1 MELYAV
7 LDVGS
12 RYGSPEVSVKYMGT
26 DLDTALVKFRE
37 CFKDIAWDE
46 RKGRFKQT
54 NGFFDLAS
62 EIEGGKE
69 KLIGQ
74 FDEVF
79 DMLVAD
85 VVSGNQNDMV
95 SFDQEWCEDY
105 DEPFKYVLVKRI
117 EG

>member
-7 LDVGS
+7 IEANS
-12 RYGSPEVSVKYMGT
+12 RYGAPEVSVKYMGT
-26 DLDTALVKFRE
+26 DLDQALVVFKKWFRA
-37 CFKDIAWDE
+37 IAWNE
-46 RKGRFKQT
+46 AKGRFEKS
-54 NGFFDLAS
+54 NGFFDFVS
-62 EIEGGKE
+62 EIEGGEE

-85 VVSGNQNDMV
+85 VVSGNQNAMV